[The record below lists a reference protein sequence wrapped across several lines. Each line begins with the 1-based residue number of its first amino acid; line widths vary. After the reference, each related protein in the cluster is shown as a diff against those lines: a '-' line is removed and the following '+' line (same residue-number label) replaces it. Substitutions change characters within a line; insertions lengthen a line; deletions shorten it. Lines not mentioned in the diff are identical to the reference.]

1 MLRTG
6 MVTAA
11 NFAVSRQET
20 GNKKEGQRFPVAA
33 TAVFGEL

>member
-1 MLRTG
+1 
-6 MVTAA
+6 MVTTAA
-11 NFAVSRQET
+11 NLAASRQET